1 MRARTCAAVM
11 ALLLFASPLAAQE
24 TRGSIE
30 GIVKDSSGAV
40 LPGVTV
46 EAKGI
51 NVGASATAITDGAGH
66 YRFPSLTPGVYEV
79 MATLQGFNPTKSE
92 SVELQLGQ
100 LLKVD
105 VAMQISGV
113 SEVVQIT
120 AESPLIDVKQS
131 SAGQNI
137 NAAFIDRLPKGRDFT
152 SLVTL
157 APGANQES
165 RSGGI
170 SIDGASA
177 SENRYFIDGTDTTNL
192 RTGVSGKNLLP
203 EFIEQLTVKS
213 SGYAAEFG
221 GSTGGVINVITK
233 SGTNLFRGDLG
244 TYFSGDSMCCDERPT
259 LRLVLSG
266 QNVSE
271 YVTLAE
277 DDFSSWE
284 PFGQLG
290 GPIVRDRV
298 WFYGGYTPQLN
309 DTGRT
314 VTFRSNSQTSSYT
327 SKEKTHYVTGNVTA
341 QLTDTMRTRVGASYN
356 EYNQDG
362 RLPAK
367 DGSSNF
373 LTNFAGLGRTQPNLS
388 TSATFDYIAKPKLFF
403 NAKATYL
410 SYDTQD
416 LGIPSDN
423 WITFAQG
430 SNSLFPGA
438 TNVQPA
444 GYNSLLTNSASVKDL
459 YQRLGVSA
467 DMTTYATFGGQHTF
481 KGGIQFERIR
491 NDVFSAEQAPH
502 VSFNWD
508 ASRSTLDGRTV
519 RGTYG
524 FYSWRQFGTIGDVH
538 VNNLGLFFQDDWSVN
553 SKLTLNLGIRT
564 EREDIPSYV
573 EGLSGI
579 KFSFGDKFAPRAGF
593 AYDIKGDG
601 KWKAYG
607 SWGVF
612 YDIMKLELPRGAFGG
627 DKWIERYYTLDSL
640 DYLTIGAIPATG
652 TFPGT
657 FIEDVNF
664 RIPSNDPSCP
674 ECGAIDPDLRPMRQQ
689 EIIGGLDHE
698 LAPRVSLGVRYVHKQ
713 VDRGVEDVGVL
724 VPNVGEVFYIANVG
738 EGTATHIIG
747 PEFPSLPK
755 VKRDYD
761 ALEVKLIKRYSNNWQ
776 AEASY
781 TLSRLYGNYPG
792 LASSDEVAR
801 NAPNVTR
808 LFDSIVM
815 AFDSNAQPV
824 FGRLNTDRPHQ
835 LKLNGYYLFPTQ
847 TGIGLRFVAASGIPI
862 SRITNMQTSTPVF
875 YDGRLTDG
883 RTPIFSQTDLQLTQD
898 VRLPGSEG
906 KKIQVML
913 NVQNLFDQ
921 DGDLDVFR
929 NYTRDT
935 VPISDEAFFA
945 GFDINQVLA
954 ANPSVRLDPRYLL
967 PNTFQTAR
975 AIRVGVK
982 FSF

>member
-1 MRARTCAAVM
+1 MRARTFAALM
-11 ALLLFASPLAAQE
+11 ALLLCASPLAAQE

-46 EAKGI
+46 EAKGL
-51 NVGASATAITDGAGH
+51 NVGAAATAVTDAAGV

-79 MATLQGFNPTKSE
+79 MASLQGFNPIKSE

-100 LLKVD
+100 VLKVD
-105 VAMQISGV
+105 LAMQISGV

-131 SAGQNI
+131 AAGQNI

-177 SENRYFIDGTDTTNL
+177 AENRYFIDGTDTTNL

-233 SGTNLFRGDLG
+233 SGTNLFRGDVG
-244 TYFSGDSMCCDERPT
+244 TYFTGDSMCCNERPT
-259 LRLVLSG
+259 LRLVLTG

-284 PFGQLG
+284 PFFQLG

-309 DTGRT
+309 ETGRT
-314 VTFRSNSQTSSYT
+314 VTFRSNSQISSYT

-341 QLTDTMRTRVGASYN
+341 QLTNAMRTRVGATYN

-373 LTNFAGLGRTQPNLS
+373 LTNFSGLGRTQPNLS
-388 TSATFDYIAKPKLFF
+388 TSAAFDYVASPKVFF

-410 SYDTQD
+410 SYDTND
-416 LGIPSDN
+416 IGIPSDN
-423 WITFAQG
+423 WITFGTG
-430 SNSLFPGA
+430 SNGLFPGA

-444 GYNSLLTNSASVKDL
+444 GYNSLLTNSASVRDL
-459 YQRLGVSA
+459 YQRIGASA
-467 DMTTYATFGGQHTF
+467 DVTTYANFGGQHTF
-481 KGGIQFERIR
+481 KGGLQFQRIR

-502 VSFNWD
+502 VTFNWD
-508 ASRSTLDGRTV
+508 TSRPTLDGRTV

-573 EGLSGI
+573 EGLGGI

-593 AYDIKGDG
+593 AYDVKGDG

-640 DYLTIGAIPATG
+640 DYLTIGATPATG

-657 FIEDVNF
+657 FIEAVDF

-674 ECGAIDPDLRPMRQQ
+674 ECGAIDSDLKPMRQQ

-698 LAPRVSLGVRYVHKQ
+698 LAARVSLGVRYVHKQ
-713 VDRGVEDVGVL
+713 IDRGVEDVGVL
-724 VPNVGEVFYIANVG
+724 DPGIGEVFYISNPG
-738 EGTATHIIG
+738 EGSATHIIG
-747 PEFPSLPK
+747 PQFPALPK

-761 ALEVKLIKRYSNNWQ
+761 ALEVKLMKRYSNNWQ

-801 NAPNVTR
+801 VAPNVTR

-835 LKLNGYYLFPTQ
+835 LKLNGFYMFRTQ

-875 YDGRLTDG
+875 FDGRLTDG
-883 RTPIFSQTDLQLTQD
+883 RTPIFTQTDLQLTQD
-898 VRLPGSEG
+898 VRLPGSDR
-906 KKIQVML
+906 KIQVML
-913 NVQNLFDQ
+913 NVQNLFDR
-921 DGDLDVFR
+921 DSELDVFR
-929 NYTRDT
+929 NLTREN
-935 VPISDEAFFA
+935 VPISDQAFFA
-945 GFDINQVLA
+945 GFDIDQVLA
-954 ANPSVRLDPRYLL
+954 ANPAIRRDPRFLL